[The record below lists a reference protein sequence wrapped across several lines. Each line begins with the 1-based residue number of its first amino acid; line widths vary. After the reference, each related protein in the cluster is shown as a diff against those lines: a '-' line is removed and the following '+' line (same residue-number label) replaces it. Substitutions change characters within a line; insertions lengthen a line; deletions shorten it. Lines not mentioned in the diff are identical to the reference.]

1 MNESIIRRVGLTK
14 QTGKTD
20 KRGKRIFYIL
30 MFIVFSGLLQ
40 RNYWGIASKAVE
52 YLRRIMCI
60 RDKFY
65 GKNRMGA
72 VSRLLFRGSMM
83 LQKMRQ

>member
-30 MFIVFSGLLQ
+30 MFIVFFWFIATQLLGNISGGLCVSGT
-40 RNYWGIASKAVE
+40 NF
-52 YLRRIMCI
+52 M
-60 RDKFY
+60 
-65 GKNRMGA
+65 GKTGWE
-72 VSRLLFRGSMM
+72 
-83 LQKMRQ
+83 Q

>member
-30 MFIVFSGLLQ
+30 MFIAFFLVYCNAITG
-40 RNYWGIASKAVE
+40 E
-52 YLRRIMCI
+52 
-60 RDKFY
+60 
-65 GKNRMGA
+65 
-72 VSRLLFRGSMM
+72 
-83 LQKMRQ
+83 

>member
-30 MFIVFSGLLQ
+30 Q
-40 RNYWGIASKAVE
+40 
-52 YLRRIMCI
+52 
-60 RDKFY
+60 
-65 GKNRMGA
+65 GA
-72 VSRLLFRGSMM
+72 EVMPACFLF
-83 LQKMRQ
+83 

>member
-30 MFIVFSGLLQ
+30 MFIVFFLVYCNAITGEQRAKQWNVSGGLCVSGT
-40 RNYWGIASKAVE
+40 NF
-52 YLRRIMCI
+52 M
-60 RDKFY
+60 
-65 GKNRMGA
+65 GKTGWE
-72 VSRLLFRGSMM
+72 
-83 LQKMRQ
+83 Q

>member
-30 MFIVFSGLLQ
+30 MLVVFFLVYCNAITGEQRAKPCNVSGGLCVSGT
-40 RNYWGIASKAVE
+40 NF
-52 YLRRIMCI
+52 M
-60 RDKFY
+60 
-65 GKNRMGA
+65 GKTGWE
-72 VSRLLFRGSMM
+72 
-83 LQKMRQ
+83 Q

>member
-30 MFIVFSGLLQ
+30 MLVVFFWFIATQLLGDSGQ
-40 RNYWGIASKAVE
+40 
-52 YLRRIMCI
+52 
-60 RDKFY
+60 
-65 GKNRMGA
+65 
-72 VSRLLFRGSMM
+72 SRAMS
-83 LQKMRQ
+83 QADYVY